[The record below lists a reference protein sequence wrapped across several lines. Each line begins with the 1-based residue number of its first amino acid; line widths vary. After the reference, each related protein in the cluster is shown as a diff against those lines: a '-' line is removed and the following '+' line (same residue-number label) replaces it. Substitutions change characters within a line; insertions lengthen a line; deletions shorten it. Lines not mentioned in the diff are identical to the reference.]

1 MVAAVMI
8 RLCGCV
14 LMAAAIVKSLLT
26 VGMNDDDD
34 LLQSD
39 PPLDSSLLH
48 QEFEAFLVKFGK
60 NSPDRLLDERRYEQF
75 KQSYQFVTRH
85 NSVDAGKPGA
95 SFLLELNEWADLF
108 EEELQQMFPPTA
120 YPIPQDD
127 DVAPNSPTA
136 TDAPQT
142 EQLILEGASQV
153 TSLNWAG
160 EDNPLGTSVMSPV
173 KNQVRIDQGWG

>member
-1 MVAAVMI
+1 MVAVVI

-14 LMAAAIVKSLLT
+14 LMAAAIVNSLLM
-26 VGMNDDDD
+26 VEMNDDDD

-39 PPLDSSLLH
+39 PPLDSSSLH

-85 NSVDAGKPGA
+85 NSVDAGKPGT

-127 DVAPNSPTA
+127 VAANSPA
-136 TDAPQT
+136 ADAPQT
-142 EQLILEGASQV
+142 DQLILEGASQG

-173 KNQVRIDQGWG
+173 KNQVRIDQGRG

>member
-1 MVAAVMI
+1 MI

-34 LLQSD
+34 DLLQMSD
-39 PPLDSSLLH
+39 PPLDSSSLY

-85 NSVDAGKPGA
+85 NSVDAGKPGT

-127 DVAPNSPTA
+127 VAANSPTA

-142 EQLILEGASQV
+142 EQLIPEGASQV